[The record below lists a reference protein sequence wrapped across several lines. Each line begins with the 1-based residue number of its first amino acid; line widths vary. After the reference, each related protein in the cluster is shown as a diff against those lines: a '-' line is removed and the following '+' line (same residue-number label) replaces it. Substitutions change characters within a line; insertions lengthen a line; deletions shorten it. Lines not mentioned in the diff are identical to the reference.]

1 MDQNQLLELA
11 VEALNRQK
19 AAVDAEIEAIR
30 TELRGA
36 GTTRTARS
44 VAAGVVRKRRM
55 PPAARKA
62 QSDRM
67 KKIWAARRRQ
77 AAKKEIPSKL
87 KSERATVNKAISV
100 AMKAAWA
107 RRKAKAGKT
116 ENTKQTPSKVPEKSA
131 KA

>member
-11 VEALNRQK
+11 VEALARQK

-30 TELRGA
+30 AELKGA

-44 VAAGVVRKRRM
+44 VADGVVRKRRM

-67 KKIWAARRRQ
+67 KKIWAARKRQ
-77 AAKKEIPSKL
+77 AAKKGIPSKL
-87 KSERATVNKAISV
+87 KSKRATVNKAISV

-107 RRKAKAGKT
+107 RRKAKADNT
-116 ENTKQTPSKVPEKSA
+116 ENIKQAPSKIPKKST